1 MQERSELEEVSSE
14 ADICV
19 WIAHSDSNPEHVQAL
34 MILASVSIAVQ
45 PWCGVPFRMRSE
57 CVIYHGVAYLWSTG
71 GYHAV
76 SPPTAI
82 KS

>member
-76 SPPTAI
+76 FPPTAI

>member
-1 MQERSELEEVSSE
+1 MQECSELEEVSSE

-45 PWCGVPFRMRSE
+45 P
-57 CVIYHGVAYLWSTG
+57 
-71 GYHAV
+71 
-76 SPPTAI
+76 
-82 KS
+82 